1 MTAAPVYDIDQFVAD
16 PHVQARQIVVDVPDD
31 EIGTV
36 TMHNV
41 IPRLSATPG
50 ALRRPAPKLGEH
62 TAEILARVGVDGADL
77 AELAVRKDCLMSE
90 PRPDLPAWRSLLFVP
105 VTREKFV
112 ASAHT
117 RGADAIILDLEDSV
131 PETEKDRARARSCRR
146 PPRRSARAAPTC
158 SCASTAPGIRPSA
171 TSRRSSGPASRP

>member
-1 MTAAPVYDIDQFVAD
+1 MTAAPIYDIDQFVAD
-16 PHVQARQIVVDVPDD
+16 PHVQARQIVVDVPDE

-77 AELAVRKDCLMSE
+77 AQLQSE
-90 PRPDLPAWRSLLFVP
+90 RIV
-105 VTREKFV
+105 
-112 ASAHT
+112 
-117 RGADAIILDLEDSV
+117 
-131 PETEKDRARARSCRR
+131 
-146 PPRRSARAAPTC
+146 
-158 SCASTAPGIRPSA
+158 
-171 TSRRSSGPASRP
+171 